1 MNKEMFTRVLA
12 LLLSISLVGCSSPS
26 KNNVEPSS
34 VYETSV
40 TEPTISINVT
50 PETTAYAVEQ
60 EDSIIEEPEKVVEDT
75 EPTLSDEEIRA
86 AGTGCYSA
94 QGFAYT
100 NRARFCH
107 GFCCHIGGQGVLSIE
122 KLLNEG
128 LHFRAL
134 VVFFEYSQQG
144 GQFPGVVPNLIHIQN
159 VLIVVPLILYL
170 VNAIAQ
176 GLLF

>member
-1 MNKEMFTRVLA
+1 MNKEIFTRVLA

-86 AGTGCYSA
+86 AEYERQRSEEEA
-94 QGFAYT
+94 RL
-100 NRARFCH
+100 RAEEEAR
-107 GFCCHIGGQGVLSIE
+107 LRAEEE
-122 KLLNEG
+122 KN
-128 LHFRAL
+128 
-134 VVFFEYSQQG
+134 
-144 GQFPGVVPNLIHIQN
+144 
-159 VLIVVPLILYL
+159 
-170 VNAIAQ
+170 
-176 GLLF
+176 